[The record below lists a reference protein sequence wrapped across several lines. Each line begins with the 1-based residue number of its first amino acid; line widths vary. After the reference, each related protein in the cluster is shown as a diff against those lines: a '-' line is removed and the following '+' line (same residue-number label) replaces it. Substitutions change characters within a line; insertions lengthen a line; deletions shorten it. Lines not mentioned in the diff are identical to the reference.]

1 MDLNIENKVAL
12 AAASSRG
19 LALAFAEKGTGT
31 TKDFYAAIEQNV
43 PMGRIGIPKE
53 LAYTVAFLASEGAAY
68 ITGTAVQVDGGF
80 IKGLY

>member
-12 AAASSRG
+12 VAASSRG
-19 LALAFAEKGTGT
+19 LGKAIALQLSKEGA
-31 TKDFYAAIEQNV
+31 
-43 PMGRIGIPKE
+43 KE

-68 ITGTAVQVDGGF
+68 ITGTAIQVDGGF